1 MGAAERSCALRRVV
15 LDAPFTEGIVSD
27 VPAHRLG
34 PRHSASAQD
43 GYSPSGVFTQ
53 RRGWEYDGSTADVA
67 DNLVAVYRTQFVLAD
82 TNRTITVDD
91 DSELRIHNASS
102 SGSLQAAAMG
112 SGQYLPRCM
121 YRDELI
127 ICAQD
132 GLQPLRRYAGA
143 DLTGTLSDGVAA
155 LAPDFTLGE
164 ATITG
169 VAYSSAPP
177 VGSYVNVTGT
187 STGNYSVPIWLKVV
201 ESSQTSVLIDSIRA
215 AAGNPIL
222 AADVVS
228 LGYAFPCVG
237 IYNAGTVTYSVGQ
250 ITGYGTKWSTGA
262 ATLRST
268 STAGPDGLVI
278 VPPTG
283 NAQFLSFNGVT
294 DDDTL
299 TYGGGGNGS
308 DISTKSSYTVTRRC
322 NWRDA
327 AAHKGS
333 LWGTGNAFY
342 PSRVY
347 ISPPGW
353 NPSFPPGE
361 AEPFSPTSNYES
373 ANPNDYLLDFVDVP
387 SSFDGDDNV
396 AILSSPNPLLV
407 LKRNAVYGVY
417 GSYPNFSVDMVADGI
432 GCIDIRSAWSY
443 DEGQFWCGEAGIY
456 WYSGGQ
462 ITDLTAGR
470 INREWRALTR
480 DFDYGTSDYC
490 TLGLS
495 QGHLVVHIT
504 TGGGT
509 TQRTYLCDLRDRSW
523 QSRVSNFTPRFLHT
537 SRIPG
542 EKEKLLAVSNAR
554 QGRVLNFTPAIDGS
568 GTAKDD
574 AGTGPRLS
582 FQTSS
587 GLGQSTGIEGM
598 TNLVDLD
605 VHANVYDSAVS
616 GATILALSTVHG
628 GGLENNADVTST
640 LTAINSDATDRIDR
654 ASRRIGRKARL
665 HQVRGEVT
673 TLGTDANSTKV
684 EVHEIVA
691 TFRDGRGRS

>member
-1 MGAAERSCALRRVV
+1 M
-15 LDAPFTEGIVSD
+15 SD

-53 RRGWEYDGSTADVA
+53 RKGWEYDGSTADVA
-67 DNLVAVYRTQFVLAD
+67 DNLTSVYRTQFLLAD
-82 TNRTITVDD
+82 ATRTVTGDD
-91 DSELRIHNASS
+91 DGDLFIHNSASS
-102 SGSLQAAAMG
+102 GTALFTG
-112 SGQYLPRCM
+112 TVEYLPRCV
-121 YRDELI
+121 YRDELMF
-127 ICAQD
+127 CAQD
-132 GLQPLRRYAGA
+132 GQSPMRRYAGVG
-143 DLTGTLSDGVAA
+143 TGTFTSASSQYNA
-155 LAPDFTLGE
+155 LKG
-164 ATITG
+164 TIT
-169 VAYSSAPP
+169 ATA
-177 VGSYVNVTGT
+177 GSYGAPEVGMFLYARTATSPTTGVV
-187 STGNYSVPIWLKVV
+187 YKVV
-201 ESSQTSVLIDSIRA
+201 EVNSTTSLTVADTKATDTLTA
-215 AAGNPIL
+215 TGL
-222 AADVVS
+222 AAS
-228 LGYAFPCVG
+228 STGTTYACVNV
-237 IYNAGTVTYSVGQ
+237 YDAGTI
-250 ITGYGTKWSTGA
+250 ITTSATTGTGNGTKWQNGGWGSVQSG
-262 ATLRST
+262 SSPT
-268 STAGPDGLVI
+268 SDCVLVLQNNSLYGNLTIASVSSDTAMTFDKCTTQPE
-278 VPPTG
+278 
-283 NAQFLSFNGVT
+283 N
-294 DDDTL
+294 
-299 TYGGGGNGS
+299 TYA
-308 DISTKSSYTVTRRC
+308 ITRRAPFK
-322 NWRDA
+322 DA

-333 LWGTGNAFY
+333 LWGTGVAQY

-347 ISPPGW
+347 VGPPGW
-353 NPSFPPGE
+353 NPSFPPGGVL
-361 AEPFSPTSNYES
+361 PFDPTTATSYAF
-373 ANPNDYLLDFVDVP
+373 ANPNDHLMDFVDVP

-396 AILSSPNPLLV
+396 AILSTPNPLLV

-480 DFDYGTSDYC
+480 DFDYGVLDYC